1 MMSNTSGQNL
11 AVSPTDS
18 DINNFGCVSPYSI
31 VDNDVIVIKIGSN
44 SLLGA
49 DGKSL
54 DEEYMKKIADQVSV
68 LMKDHGKKVV
78 LVSSG
83 ACAVGVQTMGMSQ
96 KPESVEECQAL
107 SAIGQIH
114 VITKWERAFAPHKLL
129 CSQLML
135 THHDFNIR
143 SSSKNLIA
151 TLRVLFEWG
160 IVPIVN
166 ENDPI
171 ATSELTVGD
180 NDRLAALLSSQV
192 AAKHLLL
199 LTDINGLYDA
209 DPRFNPEAKKLDVVE
224 AVTKTMLNA
233 AGGPGAKGRGGMRS
247 KLESARFAAACG
259 VCAII
264 AHSREEQV
272 VLRTILDD
280 NAQIGT
286 KILPVPWDQPA
297 DDAVNERRRWI
308 ACKRTTGVVTVD
320 QAGEDNFMAR
330 GDINTDHI
338 VDHEGTFGVGDTVE
352 VRDASGH
359 EIGRAVTSV
368 SNTSFNDHANEVAIG
383 CDDLAI
389 LEPPRPNTTH

>member
-1 MMSNTSGQNL
+1 MNCESSSDDSGT
-11 AVSPTDS
+11 VT
-18 DINNFGCVSPYSI
+18 PYRI

-44 SLLGA
+44 SLLAA
-49 DGKSL
+49 DGKNI
-54 DEEYMKKIADQVSV
+54 DEDYMKKIADQVSV

-96 KPESVEECQAL
+96 KPDSIEECQAL

-143 SSSKNLIA
+143 SSCKNLIA

-209 DPRFNPEAKKLDVVE
+209 DPRFNPEAQKLDVIE

-280 NAQIGT
+280 NSNIGT

-320 QAGEDNFMAR
+320 KAGEDHFMAR

-359 EIGRAVTSV
+359 EIGRALSSIESTRMKDG
-368 SNTSFNDHANEVAIG
+368 TGCVALSSE
-383 CDDLAI
+383 DYFI
-389 LEPPRPNTTH
+389 LECPSRCK